1 MAKGDEG
8 VQQSC
13 SATRD
18 RNGDLAAGKDRQL
31 YKTMPLKLY
40 TFEIDG
46 HEDNYY
52 RVLDVKE
59 HFLKPIYRSDVLQAI
74 KYVKQEMKM
83 RSQVFK
89 DDTIKRDRKMKEME
103 LVLQV
108 LTRCSDKYPDLQ
120 KQMFEE

>member
-1 MAKGDEG
+1 MWTWQPG
-8 VQQSC
+8 
-13 SATRD
+13 TD
-18 RNGDLAAGKDRQL
+18 RHKINAMKI
-31 YKTMPLKLY
+31 Y

-46 HEDNYY
+46 HEDEYY

-83 RSQVFK
+83 RTQVFK

-103 LVLQV
+103 LVLQI
-108 LTRCSDKYPDLQ
+108 LTRCSDKFPELQ
-120 KQMFEE
+120 RKMF